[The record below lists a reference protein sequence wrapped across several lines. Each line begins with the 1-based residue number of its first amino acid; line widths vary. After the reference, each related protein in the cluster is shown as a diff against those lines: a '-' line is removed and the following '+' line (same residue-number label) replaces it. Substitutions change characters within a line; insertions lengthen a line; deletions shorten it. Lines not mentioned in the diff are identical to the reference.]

1 MASVAVKGPV
11 GRRPWQQCL
20 DDMRVKPLDHE
31 VFALALPAL
40 GALAAEPLYILV
52 DTAIVGHLG
61 TTQLAS
67 LAIAAT
73 VLSTGFTMLN
83 FLTYGTTAQV
93 ARLHGA
99 GRDRDAAALG
109 SQALW
114 LALFLGL
121 FLLIATQLFAPPAVS
136 LMGGEDE
143 VAEGAVLYLRI
154 AAIGGPFFMIAA
166 AGQGFLRGMGDLR
179 TPLIILVVAH
189 AVNVVLEVLF
199 VYGFGWGL
207 AGSAWGTVIAQAGM
221 GLAFVQVQRRAGFE
235 PPILAL
241 MRPLIRIGSEIA
253 VRTGALLGSFLV
265 ASAVLARVGSA
276 SLAAHQIAFQLF
288 VFLALVL
295 DALAIAAQ
303 VMVGRLLGAGD
314 AARARAAA
322 TRVILWSAVVGAG
335 FGLLLVALTDIL
347 PHAFTDDPGVVERA
361 QEIWWLFAALMP
373 LNGVVFALD
382 GILIGA
388 GDTRFLMWGML
399 LSAAVYI
406 PVALLALDQG
416 WGIMGVWWGLAGLIG
431 MRALTCGLRFLGS
444 RWVLTGAPA

>member
-1 MASVAVKGPV
+1 
-11 GRRPWQQCL
+11 
-20 DDMRVKPLDHE
+20 MRPLDRE

-40 GALAAEPLYILV
+40 GALAAEPLYVLV

-61 TTQLAS
+61 TVQLAA

-73 VLSTGFTMLN
+73 VLSTAFTVFN

-114 LALFLGL
+114 LALAIGA
-121 FLLIATQLFAPPAVS
+121 LLTVAVAALAVPAVS

-143 VAEGAVLYLRI
+143 VADGAVLYLRI
-154 AAIGGPFFMIAA
+154 AALGAPFFMIAS

-179 TPLIILVVAH
+179 TPLVILVVAH
-189 AVNVVLEVLF
+189 LVNAALEVLF
-199 VYGFGWGL
+199 VYGFDWGL

-221 GLAFVQVQRRAGFE
+221 GLAFVEVQRRAGFE
-235 PPILAL
+235 PPVLAL
-241 MRPLIRIGSEIA
+241 IRSLMRIGTEIA
-253 VRTGALLGSFLV
+253 VRTTALLGSFLV
-265 ASAVLARVGSA
+265 ASAVLARVGAA

-303 VMVGRLLGAGD
+303 VLVGRLLGAGD

-322 TRVILWSAVVGAG
+322 SRVILWSVVVGGA
-335 FGLLLVALTDIL
+335 FGLALIALIDVI
-347 PHAFTDDPGVVERA
+347 PHAFTDDDLVVERA

-373 LNGVVFALD
+373 LNGAVFALD

-399 LSAAVYI
+399 AAAAVYV

-416 WGIMGVWWGLAGLIG
+416 WGIVGVWWGLAGLIAV
-431 MRALTCGLRFLGS
+431 RALTCGLRFLGS